1 MRGLAV
7 ALLLLVATAAAA
19 QDVTLE
25 ADRVDVRANGDVI
38 IAEGNV
44 TVSYDSQTLEAR
56 RITYDRRA
64 DRILAE
70 GPLRLRSAEGV
81 VLLASL
87 AEVSADLRNGLIE
100 GARLIL
106 NEELQIAATGGE
118 RIDGR
123 YNGLD
128 RVVATS
134 CVVCAI
140 RPVPLWRI
148 RAARVIHDEE
158 AERIWFRNAFFDV
171 LGVPVAYTPAL
182 RIPAPGVRRATGAL
196 VPQASR
202 SGIYGYG
209 LKLPYYITLGDH
221 ADATLTP
228 FITTDAGTLLEGE
241 YRQNFQAGAL
251 RAAGAFLIDPDEEG
265 GLRGF
270 LDAEAAFA
278 LPASFRLDAE
288 FNTVTDSEF
297 LQEFNFSD
305 RDRLTSFV
313 SINRVRSREYVDA
326 RIVSYQSLRDDE
338 PEDEIPLVLPRIDYR
353 QSWIAGPA
361 GGRLTLEADALSLV
375 RADGRDVF
383 RIGSGLGWRGAETL
397 PFGVQGAV
405 IGDVRGD
412 AYVTT
417 DADEDRDVATRFVPS
432 AGVELRWPLVRGG
445 PRGETHVIEP
455 VAQLIA
461 STEIENGE
469 IVNEDSLLP
478 ELDETSL
485 FLFNRFPGRDAIETG
500 ARANL
505 GFTYSRY
512 DPSGWSVSV
521 TGGQI
526 LREEAGDRFTLAS
539 GLSGVTSD
547 FVAAVNFDLPPALE
561 LTGRSLFAPDDF
573 AFRRGEV
580 EIGYRAP
587 RFDASSRYLFLA
599 EDLDLDLPERQ
610 EATVGGRFRFAPNWE
625 VSGQLRYDFVSG
637 LALDREAVL
646 RYGNECAEIEL
657 SVSRKVTT
665 SNNVPTSTNIGLTV
679 NLAGLGGTRS
689 RDWPTGRCDL
699 RS

>member
-228 FITTDAGTLLEGE
+228 FITTDA
-241 YRQNFQAGAL
+241 
-251 RAAGAFLIDPDEEG
+251 
-265 GLRGF
+265 
-270 LDAEAAFA
+270 
-278 LPASFRLDAE
+278 
-288 FNTVTDSEF
+288 
-297 LQEFNFSD
+297 
-305 RDRLTSFV
+305 
-313 SINRVRSREYVDA
+313 
-326 RIVSYQSLRDDE
+326 
-338 PEDEIPLVLPRIDYR
+338 
-353 QSWIAGPA
+353 
-361 GGRLTLEADALSLV
+361 
-375 RADGRDVF
+375 
-383 RIGSGLGWRGAETL
+383 
-397 PFGVQGAV
+397 
-405 IGDVRGD
+405 
-412 AYVTT
+412 
-417 DADEDRDVATRFVPS
+417 
-432 AGVELRWPLVRGG
+432 
-445 PRGETHVIEP
+445 
-455 VAQLIA
+455 
-461 STEIENGE
+461 
-469 IVNEDSLLP
+469 
-478 ELDETSL
+478 
-485 FLFNRFPGRDAIETG
+485 
-500 ARANL
+500 
-505 GFTYSRY
+505 
-512 DPSGWSVSV
+512 
-521 TGGQI
+521 
-526 LREEAGDRFTLAS
+526 
-539 GLSGVTSD
+539 
-547 FVAAVNFDLPPALE
+547 
-561 LTGRSLFAPDDF
+561 
-573 AFRRGEV
+573 
-580 EIGYRAP
+580 
-587 RFDASSRYLFLA
+587 
-599 EDLDLDLPERQ
+599 
-610 EATVGGRFRFAPNWE
+610 
-625 VSGQLRYDFVSG
+625 
-637 LALDREAVL
+637 
-646 RYGNECAEIEL
+646 
-657 SVSRKVTT
+657 
-665 SNNVPTSTNIGLTV
+665 
-679 NLAGLGGTRS
+679 
-689 RDWPTGRCDL
+689 
-699 RS
+699 